1 MANNSGFVDIFRYFV
16 LFWSYLL
23 LPQTRRD
30 VNAELRKTHGPA
42 RGYMI
47 FNAVLAVFFGAF
59 VPAVLVVVLL
69 RR

>member
-16 LFWSYLL
+16 LFWSYLIFAR
-23 LPQTRRD
+23 TRSEM
-30 VNAELRKTHGPA
+30 NAEFHKTHGAA

-47 FNAVLAVFFGAF
+47 FNAVLAVFFGA
-59 VPAVLVVVLL
+59 VIPAALIYAAL

>member
-1 MANNSGFVDIFRYFV
+1 MANNSGFVDIFHYFV

-30 VNAELRKTHGPA
+30 VNAEFRKTHGSA

-47 FNAVLAVFFGAF
+47 FNAILAIFFGAF
-59 VPAVLVVVLL
+59 VPAILVVALL

>member
-30 VNAELRKTHGPA
+30 VNAEFRKTHGSA

-47 FNAVLAVFFGAF
+47 FNAVLAVFFGVF
-59 VPAVLVVVLL
+59 VPAVLVVALL

>member
-30 VNAELRKTHGPA
+30 VNAEFRKTHGPA

-47 FNAVLAVFFGAF
+47 FNAVLAIFFGAF
-59 VPAVLVVVLL
+59 VPAALVAVLL